1 MIFPYDS
8 LEYAAVCEAFHFLF
22 SASVGF
28 SVWSLTSTTSSSE
41 AGRGTSPP
49 GYVRWS
55 SLLLASASAL
65 AVHVTVDWWGA
76 F

>member
-1 MIFPYDS
+1 
-8 LEYAAVCEAFHFLF
+8 
-22 SASVGF
+22 
-28 SVWSLTSTTSSSE
+28 
-41 AGRGTSPP
+41 
-49 GYVRWS
+49 VRWS